1 MNFMN
6 SRSLM
11 QRSALLLALLVLSA
25 WLFYI
30 GKAHTLLI
38 DTNAV
43 TVDGREFKSAEA
55 ITVSVDGKTPEDMG
69 RAERILV
76 SVSGQ
81 EHTIAIEVVSGS
93 SGERKIEKRFTVP
106 TFMDAAIISIAAIL
120 GDAAREHWV
129 TQFAEADREDAPAE
143 QMQHEGDATLPT
155 LPDAKALLPKP

>member
-1 MNFMN
+1 MS

-11 QRSALLLALLVLSA
+11 QRSALMLALLVLSA

-43 TVDGREFKSAEA
+43 TLDGREFKSAEA

-81 EHTIAIEVVSGS
+81 EHTIAIEVATGSG
-93 SGERKIEKRFTVP
+93 GERKVEKRFAVP
-106 TFMDAAIISIAAIL
+106 TFMDSALVSIPAIL
-120 GDAAREHWV
+120 GDAAPEHWV
-129 TQFAEADREDAPAE
+129 IQFTAADREDAPAE
-143 QMQHEGDATLPT
+143 QMQHEGDAALPT
-155 LPDAKALLPKP
+155 LPDAKSLPPKP

>member
-1 MNFMN
+1 MS
-6 SRSLM
+6 SRSLI
-11 QRSALLLALLVLSA
+11 QRSALLFALLVLSA

-43 TVDGREFKSAEA
+43 TLDGREFKSAEA

-81 EHTIAIEVVSGS
+81 QHRIVIEVVSG
-93 SGERKIEKRFTVP
+93 GARKVEKRFAVP
-106 TFMDAAIISIAAIL
+106 TFMDSALVSIPAIL
-120 GDAAREHWV
+120 GDAAPEHWV
-129 TQFAEADREDAPAE
+129 TKFTAADREDTPAE
-143 QMQHEGDATLPT
+143 QMQHEGDAALPT
-155 LPDAKALLPKP
+155 PPDAKSWPSKP